1 MYSCAFNV
9 CFHYCGYS
17 YSAYIHKCH
26 HLMMINACSFRI
38 SGSLQ
43 CKLTLIQISSSS
55 FSPPT
60 DVTLKLSDGS
70 IDAHR
75 MILAAVSPVFERMFY
90 GDVKEGKS
98 VTVDLPKDSSETFKL
113 LIDFVYCGRCELKI
127 PDDIFPLLEVFDRY
141 QINKVPFYH
150 TCSEFILSDLDSSN
164 YLVLLPK
171 FASVMSEEG
180 IRKAANKVMHYT
192 SSDFIAKFDSTKDL
206 PEEVLLQLLQ
216 MDITNHE
223 VDVFDFL
230 VKWHDYQ
237 TKDLGRTLQLTHQLF
252 CFVRYSL
259 IIPQILSSRVVAR
272 CDLVNNQLI
281 ADAYHYIYNSCKP
294 LGEYDPN
301 ECTREPVS
309 PSLRKPRCSL
319 KLEWVSC
326 QNGITI
332 NYGQLDKHSV
342 SFSGSLVPVNNYI
355 TKSLSLRNGTYTFS
369 VLNITAYH
377 TYNINCTVTRQSYSG
392 APISIAVC
400 NQGDKYLYSYPLINS
415 SLITLYIHDDYL
427 FLKLVEG
434 DKVKSTTSICE
445 AGHFNV
451 SISSLLPYNTS
462 YHCEFHI
469 HNHVQ

>member
-1 MYSCAFNV
+1 
-9 CFHYCGYS
+9 
-17 YSAYIHKCH
+17 
-26 HLMMINACSFRI
+26 MINACSFRM
-38 SGSLQ
+38 SDSLP

-60 DVTLKLSDGS
+60 DVTLKFPDGS

-90 GDVKEGKS
+90 GDFKEGKS
-98 VTVDLPKDSSETFKL
+98 VAVDLPKDTSKTMKL
-113 LIDFVYCGRCELKI
+113 LIDFVYCGKCELKNL
-127 PDDIFPLLEVFDRY
+127 DDILPLLEVFDRY

-150 TCSEFILSDLDSSN
+150 SCSEVILANLDASN

-171 FASVMSEEG
+171 FASMMSEEG

-192 SSDFIAKFDSTKDL
+192 NSDFIAKFDSTKDL

-237 TKDLGRTLQLTHQLF
+237 TKGLSRTLKLSRQLF
-252 CFVRYSL
+252 CYVRYSL

-281 ADAYHYIYNSCKP
+281 GNAYHYIYNSCKP
-294 LGEYDPN
+294 LGEYDHN
-301 ECTREPVS
+301 ECVRESVS
-309 PSLRKPRCSL
+309 PSLRKPKTSL
-319 KLEWVSC
+319 KLEWVPY

-332 NYGQLDKHSV
+332 KHDQLDECTV
-342 SFSGSLVPVNNYI
+342 SFNAGLVPVNNFI
-355 TKSLSLRNGTYTFS
+355 IKSLSLRNGIYTFS
-369 VLNITAYH
+369 VLNISAYH
-377 TYNINCTVTRQSYSG
+377 NSYRSNYDLDPIRTSYSG
-392 APISIAVC
+392 AAISIGVGS
-400 NQGDKYLYSYPLINS
+400 QDDKCLFCYPLIND
-415 SLITLYIHDDYL
+415 SLITVYVHNDYL
-427 FLKLVEG
+427 FLKLIED
-434 DKVKSTTSICE
+434 DKVKSTTSIWE
-445 AGHFNV
+445 VGLFNV
-451 SISSLLPYNTS
+451 SFYNLMPYNSS
-462 YHCEFHI
+462 YHCNFHI